1 MTAFSLPALRML
13 ALVAALGLSGCQSS
27 EEKAARHFESAQAL
41 LAEGDEDRA
50 IVEFRNVFKYAPNHL
65 EARQA
70 FADLLLA
77 RGDLVEGY
85 GQLLLLV
92 EQYPDLV
99 DARVTLAEIAL
110 SQNEWDELER
120 HARAAERL
128 DSGRPDVQA
137 LVLALDFR
145 AATTA
150 DNTAS
155 RNRLAA
161 KAQQMRA
168 TLPDN
173 PTLRR
178 ILIDHLNA
186 SADPQSALPLI
197 DEALAE
203 LPMDYSLQQ
212 LKLSLAARADD
223 TAGVGAQLRLMN
235 DLFPQAEEVSL
246 ALLQWYL
253 TQNDLD
259 GAEAFLRQKAGPI
272 DGPVEGHIA
281 LIEFLKT
288 VRSPDAALAELDSLI
303 TALDGR
309 PEADLYTAIRA
320 SHRFEQGDAPT
331 AIAEID
337 GLLAK
342 AQPSDQTRRIKALQA
357 QMLLRQGDRPRA
369 EALVAEVLA
378 EDPTHVEALLMRA
391 GWSIDADQA
400 SQAIIDLRAAQSQS
414 PDDPRLQALMA
425 TAYLRD
431 GSTELAGESLALAV
445 KSSASA
451 PDYALRYAAFLQDQ
465 GRIEL
470 AKAVLVD
477 SWRANPVNPPLLER
491 LAGIALATEDWPLAG
506 QLSAAMR
513 GLGDE
518 AYAAAADQ
526 LDSAI
531 LIGQDRIDEGLAI
544 LESRAGAGS
553 TDARWIGL
561 VVQTQIRSGKTDDAR
576 RFLDDALVRLPD
588 DRGLRHQSAALD
600 ALLNNTDAA
609 IAGYRRLLK
618 DNPADDLATR
628 QLYALLLT
636 AGEQTE
642 AEALLETSLQANPTS
657 ADLRW
662 IKASALEQKGEIDA
676 AIAIYDALYAEDSS
690 NVIVANNLA
699 SLLSIHR
706 SDAASL
712 DRAYAIAR
720 RLRSSNVPAF
730 QDTFG
735 WITHLRGDT
744 VEALP
749 YLEAAAEGLPQDPS
763 VNYRLGTIYADLGR
777 VDEGKDRLT
786 RAIDLAGD
794 TPLAFVPLA
803 RQRLADLAKPAAPQP

>member
-1 MTAFSLPALRML
+1 MTPFSLPALRML
-13 ALVAALGLSGCQSS
+13 ALVAMVGLTGCQTS

-50 IVEFRNVFKYAPNHL
+50 IVEFRNVFRYAPNHL
-65 EARQA
+65 EARQT
-70 FADLLLA
+70 FADLLLS
-77 RGDLVEGY
+77 RGDIAEGY

-92 EQYPDLV
+92 EQYPDLIE
-99 DARVTLAEIAL
+99 ARVKLAEIAL
-110 SQNEWDELER
+110 SQNEWEELER

-128 DSGRPDVQA
+128 DATRPDVQA

-145 AATTA
+145 AATVS
-150 DNTAS
+150 DNITS

-161 KAQQMRA
+161 KATQMRA

-173 PTLRR
+173 ATLRR
-178 ILIDHLNA
+178 ILIDYLNA
-186 SADPQSALPLI
+186 GDDPQSALPLI
-197 DEALAE
+197 DEALAAM
-203 LPMDYSLQQ
+203 PMDYSLQQ

-223 TAGVGAQLRLMN
+223 TAAVGAQLRLMN
-235 DLFPQAEEVSL
+235 DLFPEADEVSL

-253 TQNDLD
+253 TENDLD
-259 GAEAFLRQKAGPI
+259 GAEAFLRAKAGPI
-272 DGPVEGHIA
+272 DAPVEGHLA
-281 LIEFLKT
+281 LIEFLRT
-288 VRSPDAALAELDSLI
+288 VRSPEAALAELDGLI

-309 PEADLYTAIRA
+309 AEADLYTAIRA
-320 SHRFEQGDAPT
+320 SHRFEQGDAAT

-337 GLLAK
+337 TLLAK
-342 AQPSDQTRRIKALQA
+342 AEPSDQTRRIKALQA
-357 QMLLRQGDRPRA
+357 QMLLRKGDRPRA
-369 EALVAEVLA
+369 EARVAEVLA

-391 GWSIDADQA
+391 DWHIEADAA
-400 SQAIIDLRAAQSQS
+400 GQAIIDLRAALSQS
-414 PDDPRLQALMA
+414 PDDPRIEALMA

-451 PDYALRYAAFLQDQ
+451 PEYALRYAAFLQDQ

-491 LAGIALATEDWPLAG
+491 LAGIAIATEDWPLAG

-513 GLGDE
+513 SLDD
-518 AYAAAADQ
+518 ADYTAAADQ

-544 LESRAGAGS
+544 LEARANAGS
-553 TDARWIGL
+553 SDARWIGL
-561 VVQTQIRSGKTDDAR
+561 VVQTQVRSGKTAEAR

-588 DRGLRHQSAALD
+588 DRNLRHQSAALD
-600 ALLNNTDAA
+600 ALLDNPDAA
-609 IAGYRRLLK
+609 IAGYRRLLQ
-618 DNPADDLATR
+618 DDPADDLATR

-636 AGEQTE
+636 AGETTE
-642 AEALLETSLQANPTS
+642 AEALLDASLVANPTS

-712 DRAYAIAR
+712 DRAHTIAR
-720 RLRSSNVPAF
+720 RLRSSTVPAF

-735 WITHLRGDT
+735 WITYLRGDALD
-744 VEALP
+744 ALP
-749 YLEAAAEGLPQDPS
+749 YLESAAAGLPQDGS
-763 VNYRLGTIYADLGR
+763 VQYRLGTIYADLGR
-777 VDEGKDRLT
+777 KDEAKLHLT

-794 TPLAFVPLA
+794 APLAFVALA
-803 RQRLADLAKPAAPQP
+803 RQRLADLAKPAPPQP